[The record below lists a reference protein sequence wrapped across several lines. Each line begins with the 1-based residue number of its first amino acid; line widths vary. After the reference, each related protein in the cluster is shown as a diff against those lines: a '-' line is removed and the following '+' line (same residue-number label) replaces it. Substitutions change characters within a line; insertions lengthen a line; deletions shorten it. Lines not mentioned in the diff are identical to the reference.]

1 MKSKTFI
8 GILAILTIILG
19 VIIISF
25 TNKNGGW
32 FSAPTA
38 SPTKSATPTNTPS
51 LTPTFTS
58 TTTNTLT
65 FTPTFTR
72 TFTPTETSTPTPTP
86 TPIPTFMVE
95 CTPPPCAISTRETY
109 YCPGA
114 CPGGC
119 GITCATYMPTL

>member
-8 GILAILTIILG
+8 GILAILTIILD

-32 FSAPTA
+32 FSTPTA
-38 SPTKSATPTNTPS
+38 SPTKPATPTNTPS

-58 TTTNTLT
+58 TTTN
-65 FTPTFTR
+65 
-72 TFTPTETSTPTPTP
+72 
-86 TPIPTFMVE
+86 TFMVE

-109 YCPGA
+109 YCSGA

-119 GITCATYMPTL
+119 GTTCATYMPTL